1 MGTMLVGP
9 MSAWRFGCFDILI
22 HQTNSELARGC
33 RERRTGGMRDMHI
46 SLVTRWEASH
56 PERRSGCERRVKRT
70 LQPFDPRSRM
80 PATSLNL
87 PNGRMEPIGQTDR
100 LRMAT
105 ARLWLGYKQ
114 KRPLRSGRLLLA
126 RTAILLVAR
135 EGFEPPT
142 FGL

>member
-1 MGTMLVGP
+1 
-9 MSAWRFGCFDILI
+9 MSGD
-22 HQTNSELARGC
+22 ERG
-33 RERRTGGMRDMHI
+33 G
-46 SLVTRWEASH
+46 
-56 PERRSGCERRVKRT
+56 RSDRLPCLT
-70 LQPFDPRSRM
+70 L
-80 PATSLNL
+80 TSLNL
-87 PNGRMEPIGQTDR
+87 PNGRMEPIDQTDR

-114 KRPLRSGRLLLA
+114 KRPLESGRLLLA

>member
-1 MGTMLVGP
+1 MAG
-9 MSAWRFGCFDILI
+9 MS
-22 HQTNSELARGC
+22 TS
-33 RERRTGGMRDMHI
+33 
-46 SLVTRWEASH
+46 
-56 PERRSGCERRVKRT
+56 RRSSPEAW
-70 LQPFDPRSRM
+70 LA
-80 PATSLNL
+80 ATSLNL

-114 KRPLRSGRLLLA
+114 KRPLKSGRLLLA
-126 RTAILLVAR
+126 RIAILLVAR